1 VVKLE
6 IEINPYKMD
15 RRKFFSKL
23 GLGAVAVVAAPLI
36 VKAVEEKPSVTSQ
49 LVPIL
54 DKQQME
60 WARYAS
66 RTGFVITT
74 KPVRMSADQLYDDR
88 IVIQIDRQLR
98 LNDTVY
104 LDPNYTNK
112 EIPAMY
118 QVMPPEYVI
127 QSAGRR
133 EYNYSIQPLD
143 PTVKLVCSIR
153 KGATLL
159 VGSNLNV
166 ESPIWK
172 SIYDADGKPR
182 VWEEMSKKY
191 RLT

>member
-104 LDPNYTNK
+104 LDPNHTNK
-112 EIPAMY
+112 EIPAMCLVV
-118 QVMPPEYVI
+118 QQHIMPSAEYI
-127 QSAGRR
+127 
-133 EYNYSIQPLD
+133 YSIQPLD